1 MIKKI
6 EEGEIVMQTKFIFVT
21 GGVVSG
27 LGKGITAASLGRL
40 LKNCGY
46 KVTVQK
52 FDPYINYDPGTMSPY
67 QHGEVFVTDDGAETD
82 LDLGH
87 YERFIDESLNVGS
100 NVTTGKIF
108 MAVINKERRGDYLG
122 HTVQIIPH
130 ITNEIKDRVYSVA
143 NNTNTDIVIT
153 EIGGTVGDMESNS
166 FIEAIRQI
174 RHEVG
179 NDNCMYIH
187 VTLVPYITGSYE
199 LKTKPTQHSVKELLS
214 LGIQPDVI
222 VCRTEYS
229 LTDEIKEKLS
239 LFCNVPVEAV
249 IENSTVD
256 NLYEAPVMLER
267 NGLCRA
273 VCKRL
278 GLEKSTPDMSDWSIL
293 IDKIRDIKK
302 GGRKVKIALVGKYVE
317 MHDAYLSVAEALRH
331 GGFENGVDI
340 DIDWVQSEDIN
351 SGTVSSI
358 LSDCRGII
366 VPGGFG
372 DRGTEGMIEA
382 IKYARENDIP
392 FFGIC
397 LGMQM
402 AVVEYARNVLGY
414 KNANSREFHPESEYC
429 VIDLMLEQKDVEN
442 MGGTM
447 RLGLYPCRLSENSK
461 AHKAY
466 NDDLIYERHR
476 HRYEFNNTYRTEFE
490 EKGLLLSGL
499 SPDGKLVEIIEDP
512 SRKWFVGSQFHPEFR
527 SRPNRAHPLFREF
540 IKAAAENN

>member
-1 MIKKI
+1 
-6 EEGEIVMQTKFIFVT
+6 MQTKFIFVT

-461 AHKAY
+461 AREAY

-490 EKGLLLSGL
+490 GKGLLLSGL

>member
-1 MIKKI
+1 MS
-6 EEGEIVMQTKFIFVT
+6 ET
-21 GGVVSG
+21 G
-27 LGKGITAASLGRL
+27 
-40 LKNCGY
+40 
-46 KVTVQK
+46 
-52 FDPYINYDPGTMSPY
+52 F
-67 QHGEVFVTDDGAETD
+67 AEP
-82 LDLGH
+82 
-87 YERFIDESLNVGS
+87 F
-100 NVTTGKIF
+100 
-108 MAVINKERRGDYLG
+108 A
-122 HTVQIIPH
+122 
-130 ITNEIKDRVYSVA
+130 
-143 NNTNTDIVIT
+143 
-153 EIGGTVGDMESNS
+153 
-166 FIEAIRQI
+166 
-174 RHEVG
+174 
-179 NDNCMYIH
+179 
-187 VTLVPYITGSYE
+187 
-199 LKTKPTQHSVKELLS
+199 
-214 LGIQPDVI
+214 
-222 VCRTEYS
+222 
-229 LTDEIKEKLS
+229 
-239 LFCNVPVEAV
+239 
-249 IENSTVD
+249 
-256 NLYEAPVMLER
+256 
-267 NGLCRA
+267 
-273 VCKRL
+273 KRL
-278 GLEKSTPDMSDWSIL
+278 GLEKSISRHCRDWSIL

-414 KNANSREFHPESEYC
+414 KNANSREFHPESEHC

-512 SRKWFVGSQFHPEFR
+512 SRKWFVGSQFHP
-527 SRPNRAHPLFREF
+527 
-540 IKAAAENN
+540 